1 MGCLE
6 PLSSFGENEKMKV
19 LHIDAEKYWRG
30 GQQQAVYLYEGM
42 LKSGYQCG
50 FVCCPGSQLQQYFE
64 TSQLNYHC
72 LAFRSELDI
81 ISAFK
86 LALLCRRY
94 SYNILQ
100 LHSSHSLSWGLLAK
114 LFYPNLKLVAT
125 RRVDFPI
132 GKNPLSAFKYKTK
145 AVNKIVAVS
154 DNIRRVLINCGVA
167 AEKIAVI
174 HSGIDLAKFD
184 RAQVPENFYKT
195 WNIPAES
202 IIVGTVAAFAGHKDY
217 PNFLKAASLAVKENP
232 DLFFMAVGGGNLL
245 PEMQNLAYE
254 LGLGGHIAFTGFQ
267 KDIGQF
273 LKAFDIFVLASCLE
287 GLGTS
292 VLEAMSV
299 GLPVI
304 GTKAGGIGEMITNGE
319 NGLLVSPKNP
329 IELSQAILT
338 LAQNPLLREEY
349 GSNALNS
356 VQKFSKDQ
364 MIDKYLELYTSL

>member
-1 MGCLE
+1 
-6 PLSSFGENEKMKV
+6 MKV

-42 LKSGYQCG
+42 LKSGYECG
-50 FVCCPGSQLQQYFE
+50 FVCCPGSQLQRYLE
-64 TSQLNYHC
+64 TNRLNYHC
-72 LAFRSELDI
+72 LTFRSEADI
-81 ISAFK
+81 ISAFQ
-86 LALLCRRY
+86 LALLCHRH

-114 LFYPNLKLVAT
+114 LFYPSLKLVAT

-217 PNFLKAASLAVKENP
+217 PNFLKAASLAVQENP
-232 DLFFMAVGGGNLL
+232 LLFFIAVGGGNLL
-245 PEMQNLAYE
+245 PEMKKLAWK
-254 LGLGGHIAFTGFQ
+254 LGLQGHIAFTGFQ
-267 KDIGQF
+267 KEIGQF
-273 LKAFDIFVLASCLE
+273 LQAFDIFVLASCLE

-304 GTKAGGIGEMITNGE
+304 GTKAGGIIEMINSGE
-319 NGLLVSPKNP
+319 NGLLVPAQNP
-329 IELSQAILT
+329 LELSQAILT
-338 LAQNPLLREEY
+338 LAQNPLLREKY
-349 GSNALNS
+349 GNNALNS
-356 VQKFSKDQ
+356 VQKFSKEQ
-364 MIDKYLELYTSL
+364 MIDKYLELYTTL

>member
-1 MGCLE
+1 
-6 PLSSFGENEKMKV
+6 MKV

-42 LKSGYQCG
+42 LKRGYECG
-50 FVCCPGSQLQQYFE
+50 FVCCPGSQLQRYFE
-64 TSQLNYHC
+64 TNRLNYHC
-72 LAFRSELDI
+72 LAFRGESDI

-114 LFYPNLKLVAT
+114 LFCQNLKLVAT

-154 DNIRRVLINCGVA
+154 DNIRRVLINCGVG
-167 AEKIAVI
+167 AEKITVI

-195 WNIPAES
+195 WNIPEES

-217 PNFLKAASLAVKENP
+217 PNFLKAASLAVQENQE
-232 DLFFMAVGGGNLL
+232 LFFMAVGGGNLL
-245 PEMQNLAYE
+245 PEMQKMAEE
-254 LGLGGHIAFTGFQ
+254 LGLQGHIAFTGFQ
-267 KDIGQF
+267 KEIGHF
-273 LKAFDIFVLASCLE
+273 LKAFDIF
-287 GLGTS
+287 GTS

-304 GTKAGGIGEMITNGE
+304 GTRAGGIIEMINSGE
-319 NGLLVSPKNP
+319 NGLLVPAQNP
-329 IELSQAILT
+329 LELSKAILT

-349 GSNALNS
+349 GNNALNS
-356 VQKFSKDQ
+356 VQKFSKEQ
-364 MIDKYLELYTSL
+364 MIDKYLELYNSL